1 MEEIIMAEAAILS
14 LELYRQEALEKKFRE
29 RLHKELDKWLDRLED
44 VMDDININ
52 INIKKPSTLWDITE
66 GIRNQREELMGT
78 VAREWI
84 ERKYSSYLYQ
94 EYANCPECGKYLK
107 RQDLCERTL
116 ETMIGKIII
125 SRPYFYC
132 STCHY
137 GFYPLDEALGL
148 SSGRKQYDIQE
159 AATDLAKEVPYEKAS
174 MLFEKLSGIPISD
187 HLMHEV
193 VNAAGDELDVLDV
206 SPTAEEIRSRIQ
218 EVSVGRKWRPIMV
231 LGIDGSDVATRPDS
245 AKGTRPGRKKER
257 ARRREWK
264 GEWREA
270 KGFRIYLVDGDRIV
284 HLISWH
290 QVQNEEELAAS
301 LKRVKEAGLI
311 DETLVRLCVIADG
324 AQWIWNRVK
333 ELFPT
338 AREILDFYHC
348 SGYIHAVASNQ
359 YMDNPLKALEWVEA
373 TMARLF
379 CGEGDK
385 VVSEL
390 EQMKPRDIPT
400 KSVIDRCCSYLKKH
414 LGRINYGSHRKG
426 GYPIGSGGIESAH
439 RFICHARLKRSGAW
453 WYVEN
458 SNRMLAVRCAD
469 YNGTFERVF
478 QRYVQ
483 KDRVPRIS

>member
-1 MEEIIMAEAAILS
+1 MAAATILS
-14 LELYRQEALEKKFRE
+14 IETYRQEALETRFRE
-29 RLHKELDKWLDRLED
+29 RLHRELDKWLDRMEE
-44 VMDDININ
+44 VMDKND
-52 INIKKPSTLWDITE
+52 KPSNLWDITQE
-66 GIRNQREELMGT
+66 IRNQREELMGSI
-78 VAREWI
+78 AKEWI
-84 ERKYSSYLYQ
+84 ERKYSSYLHQ
-94 EYANCPECGKYLK
+94 EYADCPICGRSLK
-107 RQDLCERTL
+107 RHALSERTL
-116 ETMIGKIII
+116 ETMIGEIPI

-132 STCHY
+132 TTCSY
-137 GFYPLDEALGL
+137 GFYPLDESLGL

-159 AATDLAKEVPYEKAS
+159 AAADLAKEVPYEKAS
-174 MLFEKLSGIPISD
+174 MLFEKLSGIPMSD
-187 HLMHEV
+187 HLMHDV
-193 VNAAGDELDVLDV
+193 TNAVGDGLDVLDV
-206 SPTAEEIRSRIQ
+206 SPTLEEIKARIHEVSQ

-231 LGIDGSDVATRPDS
+231 LGIDGSDVATRPES
-245 AKGTRPGRKKER
+245 AKGKVSGRKKER
-257 ARRREWK
+257 ARRKGWK

-301 LKRVKEAGLI
+301 LKRVKDAGLI

-324 AQWIWNRVK
+324 ALWIWNRVK

-348 SGYIHAVASNQ
+348 SGYIHDVASNQ
-359 YMDNPLKALEWVEA
+359 YMDNPQKALEWVES

-379 CGEGDK
+379 CDEGEE
-385 VVSEL
+385 VIRSL
-390 EQMKPRDIPT
+390 EEMTPRNIPT
-400 KSVIDRCCSYLKKH
+400 ESVINRCCSYLKKH
-414 LGRINYGSHRKG
+414 VGRINYGSHRKG

-458 SNRMLAVRCAD
+458 SNRMLALRCAD

-478 QRYVQ
+478 QRYVH

>member
-1 MEEIIMAEAAILS
+1 MAAILS
-14 LELYRQEALEKKFRE
+14 LETYRQEALESWFRE
-29 RLHKELDKWLDRLED
+29 RLHKELDKWLDHLEEE
-44 VMDDININ
+44 MDKVD
-52 INIKKPSTLWDITE
+52 KPSSICDITQS
-66 GIRNQREELMGT
+66 IRSQREELMGT
-78 VAREWI
+78 VAQEWI
-84 ERKYSSYLYQ
+84 ESKYSSYLQQ
-94 EYANCPECGKYLK
+94 EYANCPECGKLLK
-107 RQDLCERTL
+107 RQALCERTL
-116 ETMIGKIII
+116 ETMIGKITI

-132 STCHY
+132 SVCHH
-137 GFYPLDEALGL
+137 GFYPLDEVLGL

-159 AATDLAKEVPYEKAS
+159 AAADLAKEVPYEKAS
-174 MLFEKLSGIPISD
+174 MLFEKLSGISISD

-193 VNAAGDELDVLDV
+193 TNAVGDDLDVLDV
-206 SPTAEEIRSRIQ
+206 SPTPEEIAARIKT
-218 EVSVGRKWRPIMV
+218 VSEGRKWRPIMV
-231 LGIDGSDVATRPDS
+231 LGIDGSDVATRPDD
-245 AKGTRPGRKKER
+245 AKGTRPGRKNHR
-257 ARRREWK
+257 AKRREWK

-270 KGFRIYLVDGDRIV
+270 KGFRIYLVDTDRIV

-301 LKRVKEAGLI
+301 LNRVKEAGMI
-311 DETLVRLCVIADG
+311 DETLVRLCVVADG

-348 SGYIHAVASNQ
+348 SGYIHDVASSQ
-359 YMDNPLKALEWVEA
+359 YMDNPLQAMEWVEG

-385 VVSEL
+385 VISEL

-400 KSVIDRCCSYLKKH
+400 KSVIDRCCGYLKKH
-414 LGRINYGSHRKG
+414 LERIDYGSHRKG

-458 SNRMLAVRCAD
+458 SNRMLALRCAD

-483 KDRVPRIS
+483 RNRAPRIS

>member
-1 MEEIIMAEAAILS
+1 MAEAAILS
-14 LELYRQEALEKKFRE
+14 IETYRQEALESRFRE
-29 RLHKELDKWLDRLED
+29 RLHKELDKWLDCLEGE
-44 VMDDININ
+44 MDNND
-52 INIKKPSTLWDITE
+52 KPSSLWDITQ
-66 GIRNQREELMGT
+66 GIRNQREELMGS
-78 VAREWI
+78 VAHEWI
-84 ERKYSSYLYQ
+84 ERKYSSYLQQ
-94 EYANCPECGKYLK
+94 EFANCPLCGKGLK
-107 RQDLCERTL
+107 RHALSERTL
-116 ETMIGKIII
+116 ETMIGEITI

-132 STCHY
+132 SSCHHGY
-137 GFYPLDEALGL
+137 YPLDEALGL
-148 SSGRKQYDIQE
+148 SSGRKQYDVQE
-159 AATDLAKEVPYEKAS
+159 AAADLAKEIPYEKAS
-174 MLFEKLSGIPISD
+174 MLFEKLSGIPMSD

-193 VNAAGDELDVLDV
+193 VNAAGDDLDVLDV
-206 SPTAEEIRSRIQ
+206 SPTAEEIKARIQ

-245 AKGTRPGRKKER
+245 AKGTRPGRRNHR
-257 ARRREWK
+257 AKRREWK

-284 HLISWH
+284 HLLSWH

-333 ELFPT
+333 ELFP
-338 AREILDFYHC
+338 AALEILDFYHC
-348 SGYIHAVASNQ
+348 SGYIHDVASNQ

-379 CGEGDK
+379 CGEEDEVISG
-385 VVSEL
+385 L

-414 LGRINYGSHRKG
+414 LSRINYGSYRKG

-439 RFICHARLKRSGAW
+439 RFICHVRLKRSGAW

-458 SNRMLAVRCAD
+458 SNRMLALRCAD

-478 QRYVQ
+478 QKYVQ
-483 KDRVPRIS
+483 KDRVLRIS